1 MISKNLYKAVNK
13 NGGGT
18 AGKPTENEALLSFLR
33 YIVTLTLIS
42 VSAKPEIK
50 KGPNNLIAKGLL
62 ALITL
67 MALLALTPCADAQ
80 ATSMARTRQ
89 YTLLSSVTLSN
100 TQALLTNAALPSPS
114 PGSQAV
120 GVFTNT
126 LIPFSGSHSI
136 GITCQIVN
144 PNNFVANSNLVV
156 TIYPAYDTGGGNAN
170 GIGQAYGTN
179 FSATPL
185 LTWTISYK
193 TNTFVSTNLAASQ
206 WEPATSLGYTVSN
219 AATGTIGGSP
229 SNITVT
235 LTQSTVP

>member
-1 MISKNLYKAVNK
+1 MISKKLYKAVNK
-13 NGGGT
+13 NGKVT
-18 AGKPTENEALLSFLR
+18 SGKRPENEALLSFLR
-33 YIVTLTLIS
+33 YIVALTLIS
-42 VSAKPEIK
+42 VTAKREIK
-50 KGPNNLIAKGLL
+50 KGPNSLIAKGLL

-67 MALLALTPCADAQ
+67 MALLALTPRADAQ
-80 ATSMARTRQ
+80 GTSMVRPRQ

-100 TQALLTNAALPSPS
+100 TQALLTNAALPNPA
-114 PGSQAV
+114 PGTQAV

-126 LIPFSGSHSI
+126 LIPFSGSHTI

-144 PNNFVANSNLVV
+144 PNNFVASSNLVV
-156 TIYPAYDTGGGNAN
+156 TIYPAYDTGGGNMN

-179 FSATPL
+179 FSTTPL

-193 TNTFVSTNLAASQ
+193 TNTFVSTNLMTGQ